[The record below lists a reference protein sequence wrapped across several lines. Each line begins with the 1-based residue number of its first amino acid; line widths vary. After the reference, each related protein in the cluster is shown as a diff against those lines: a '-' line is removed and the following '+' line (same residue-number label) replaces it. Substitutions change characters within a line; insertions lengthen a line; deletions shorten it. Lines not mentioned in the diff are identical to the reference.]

1 MRLQSGE
8 TLRALMRQRGYSM
21 AALGREVGCSKSF
34 VHALCSGAKRSC
46 TPRLGVQIA
55 TALDV
60 PLDLLFDT
68 TGSVRPSRKVS
79 RQLTA

>member
-8 TLRALMRQRGYSM
+8 TLRALMRQRGFSM
-21 AALGREVGCSKSF
+21 AALGNTVGCSKSF

-46 TPRLGVQIA
+46 TPQLGVRIA
-55 TALDV
+55 ATLDV

-68 TGSVRPSRKVS
+68 SESAGAPRKVS
-79 RQLTA
+79 RRLTA